1 MRNHTDHMHTSEQQE
16 VKSLTILLILLNA
29 TMVASLLGAVEKDG
43 YYVIFFLNDNCV
55 LNYLN
60 TALIEDYSSL
70 NT

>member
-1 MRNHTDHMHTSEQQE
+1 MHTSEQQE

-60 TALIEDYSSL
+60 TALIKDYSSL